1 MFGNKEERRRWKL
14 FNNLLLKYNKSPI
27 NIIEEDVFL
36 IYKRAALIME
46 TYKNLDY
53 IYSNTGSLEDSVIK
67 DIIKD

>member
-1 MFGNKEERRRWKL
+1 
-14 FNNLLLKYNKSPI
+14 LLLKYNKSPI

-36 IYKRAALIME
+36 IYKRATLIME